1 MKRLL
6 LLRHAKTEPLGPD
19 IEDHERELMT
29 RGRLDAPAI
38 GAYLAAKK
46 YFPDLIL
53 SSTARRTVE
62 TVELLIEK
70 LPRKQHVEYTD
81 RLYLAGSREMLAVVR
96 SAPAAVA
103 ILLLVGHNPGIE
115 QLAASLSRQPVKRKE
130 RNRFDLIEEK
140 FPTCALAVLDF
151 DVVRWRDVP
160 PGRGELIDFV
170 RPRDL

>member
-1 MKRLL
+1 VKRLF

-115 QLAASLSRQPVKRKE
+115 QLAASLSRPPVKRKE
-130 RNRFDLIEEK
+130 RNRFDLIEET